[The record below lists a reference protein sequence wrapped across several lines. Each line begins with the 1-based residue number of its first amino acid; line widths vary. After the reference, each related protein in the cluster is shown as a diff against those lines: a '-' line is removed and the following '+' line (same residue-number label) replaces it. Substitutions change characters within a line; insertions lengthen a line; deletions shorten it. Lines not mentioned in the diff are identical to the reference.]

1 MAHVRMA
8 SSRRSGHTVHM
19 LDARHFKAQD
29 LRGLSPDA
37 LAAVAEQMLQRIAE
51 QGKLL
56 DERDKHI
63 GERFIPGRSR
73 HRPAHHVKPHP
84 SAAYKG

>member
-1 MAHVRMA
+1 
-8 SSRRSGHTVHM
+8 M
-19 LDARHFKAQD
+19 LDVRDFKAQD

-37 LAAVAEQMLQRIAE
+37 LAAAAEQMLQRIAE

-63 GERFIPGRSR
+63 GEQSKRIDAQAQAKIGR
-73 HRPAHHVKPHP
+73 AHV
-84 SAAYKG
+84 